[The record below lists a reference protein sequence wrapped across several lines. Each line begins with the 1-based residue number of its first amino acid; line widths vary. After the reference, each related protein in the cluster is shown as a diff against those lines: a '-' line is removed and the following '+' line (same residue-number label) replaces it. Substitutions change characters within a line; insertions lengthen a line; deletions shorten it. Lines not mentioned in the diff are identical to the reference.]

1 MKQQYRPLK
10 KKIVKSILVLLVLVG
25 VWNVWKPL
33 PDEINKAWGQRT
45 VKTEDITFLTDT
57 TYTNKQGV
65 RVFDQ
70 RIFDTELRMIRN
82 AHTYIFVDMF
92 LWNDFA
98 VVQGDV
104 HRKLSSELT
113 DALIAKKKENKDIV
127 IQVVTDPINMVY
139 GGQPSLDV
147 ARMQEA
153 GISVSYTNLQALRD
167 SNPVASSLWRV
178 FIYPLNVLHQKIV
191 GAPYTFRVFP
201 NALDTGGQPVTLRA
215 YLTLLNFK
223 ANHRKLLVTDET
235 TAQGKSELVTLI
247 TSMNPHDGSSAHSNV
262 AVMLRGP
269 FADDVLASEKRI
281 VELAGGTF
289 VGSPVIHEDKA
300 QGSTVSAELVSDR
313 AILTR
318 IRDVIKDTQKGDTID
333 ILMFY
338 FSERHLIQDLIDAS
352 ERGVSVR
359 IILDANKDAFGREK
373 NGIPNRQTASTL
385 VTESK
390 GAIKVRWCD
399 THGEQCHGKMI
410 VVRHGD
416 SYTMMLGSANFTR
429 RNIGGYNLETDVL
442 LTSTSTY
449 QAWSDASSYIEGLW
463 GNTTYTFSLPYESYQ
478 DDSRIKK
485 IISWITEQTGLST
498 F

>member
-1 MKQQYRPLK
+1 
-10 KKIVKSILVLLVLVG
+10 
-25 VWNVWKPL
+25 
-33 PDEINKAWGQRT
+33 
-45 VKTEDITFLTDT
+45 
-57 TYTNKQGV
+57 
-65 RVFDQ
+65 
-70 RIFDTELRMIRN
+70 
-82 AHTYIFVDMF
+82 
-92 LWNDFA
+92 
-98 VVQGDV
+98 
-104 HRKLSSELT
+104 
-113 DALIAKKKENKDIV
+113 
-127 IQVVTDPINMVY
+127 
-139 GGQPSLDV
+139 
-147 ARMQEA
+147 
-153 GISVSYTNLQALRD
+153 
-167 SNPVASSLWRV
+167 
-178 FIYPLNVLHQKIV
+178 
-191 GAPYTFRVFP
+191 
-201 NALDTGGQPVTLRA
+201 
-215 YLTLLNFK
+215 
-223 ANHRKLLVTDET
+223 
-235 TAQGKSELVTLI
+235 
-247 TSMNPHDGSSAHSNV
+247 
-262 AVMLRGP
+262 MLRGP